1 LIPFDYCG
9 IQWKSSG
16 CGFPLERGALVNGK
30 IYKVTSV
37 LMYAKDFTLKTKD
50 KTTFSRLI
58 ECGADTEKIDFYGKC
73 LRDYLT
79 VSEEKFLGLG

>member
-1 LIPFDYCG
+1 
-9 IQWKSSG
+9 
-16 CGFPLERGALVNGK
+16 
-30 IYKVTSV
+30 
-37 LMYAKDFTLKTKD
+37 MYAKDFTLKTKD